1 MVRASR
7 LRLAGVAMVIA
18 LGLVAAACG
27 TNSPA
32 SDATPDGTISR
43 ANRDV
48 VESAEK
54 PKLGGKLVY
63 ALNSET
69 NGWNPATNQWA
80 PPGLIVSRAI
90 FDTLTAYDDQS
101 QVKPFLAES
110 FSSNADFTEWTFKL
124 RPGVKLHNGKPV
136 TADVVVRNQTYLSK
150 SPITGPAYKYAGVK
164 EITRKDD
171 LTFTVSLSRGSA
183 VYPIAFATQLGVVA
197 DPDWLESNDSLEPIG
212 TGPFAMDRWE
222 IGNRLTVKKNPN
234 YWRTDA
240 DGTRMPYLDSVEF
253 RMIPD
258 NDARGKAL
266 QAKDVDVIQT
276 FAGQQVVDFQQQSA
290 SGLQIFSDTK
300 GESREQMVMLNTMV
314 KPLDDPDARL
324 ALAYATDKKT
334 YSEVVTGGFNEV
346 ANGPVSPSSPWYTP
360 TEYPQYDPVKAKE
373 LVDKV
378 KARNGGTFAFTLQ
391 GIADP
396 ETQQGVQVLQSQWQ
410 AVGIEVKADLQEQA
424 KAIIGVVAG
433 SYEAVVWSQFDAPN
447 PFADGVWWDPELAV
461 PPPEF
466 TLNFARNKDPEIL
479 DALVKGTGTADLATQ
494 KQAMAA
500 VQKRLAADVPYVW
513 LNHLR
518 QTLIAS
524 PRVVNL
530 VNWTLPDG
538 TKGLDMNQG
547 GHPLTQV
554 WMRS

>member
-1 MVRASR
+1 MV
-7 LRLAGVAMVIA
+7 LAV
-18 LGLVAAACG
+18 GLLAAACG
-27 TNSPA
+27 SSSPGSSSSA
-32 SDATPDGTISR
+32 SPDGTVSR
-43 ANRDV
+43 ANKDI
-48 VESAEK
+48 VESTEK

-80 PPGLIVSRAI
+80 PPGLIVSRAV
-90 FDTLTAYDDQS
+90 FDTITAYDDQS
-101 QVKPFLAES
+101 QIKPFLAES

-124 RPGVKLHNGKPV
+124 RPGIKLHNGKPAN
-136 TADVVVRNQTYLSK
+136 ADVVVRNQTYLSK
-150 SPITGPAYKYAGVK
+150 SPITGPAYKYSGVTA
-164 EITRKDD
+164 ITKKDD
-171 LTFTVSLSRGSA
+171 LTFSVTLSRGSS

-197 DPDWLESNDSLEPIG
+197 DPDWLESNDSLKPIG
-212 TGPFAMDRWE
+212 TGPFVMDNWE
-222 IGNRLTVKKNPN
+222 IGNKLRVKKNPD
-234 YWRTDA
+234 YWRV
-240 DGTRMPYLDSVEF
+240 DGNGVRMPYLDSVEF

-258 NDARGKAL
+258 NEARGKAL

-276 FAGQQVVDFQQQSA
+276 FAGQQVVDFQELGG
-290 SGLQIFSDTK
+290 GLQIFSDAK
-300 GESREQMVMLNTMV
+300 GESRENMVMLNTMV
-314 KPLDDPDARL
+314 KPFDDPDARM

-360 TEYPQYDPVKAKE
+360 VEYPQYDPAKARD
-373 LVDKV
+373 LVEKV
-378 KARNGGTFAFTLQ
+378 KARNGGSFSFTLQ
-391 GIADP
+391 GIAEP
-396 ETQQGVQVLQSQWQ
+396 ETQQGAQVLLSQWQ
-410 AVGIEVKADLQEQA
+410 AVGIDAKADLQEGA
-424 KAIIGVVAG
+424 KVIIGVVAG
-433 SYEAVVWSQFDAPN
+433 GYQAVVWSQFDSPN
-447 PFADGVWWDPELAV
+447 PYADGVWWDPELAV

-466 TLNFARNKDPEIL
+466 TLNFARNKDPVIL
-479 DALVKGTGTADLATQ
+479 DALVSGGRTADLALQ
-494 KQAMAA
+494 KEHMAT

-538 TKGLDMNQG
+538 GKGLEMNQG

-554 WMRS
+554 WLRS